1 MFSTIKKFLSI
12 LSKIKFDINLPNN
25 SNILLYDTNLSNQF
39 INFFKNHEKIQILNT
54 RYERINLLIL
64 INSISKNGFKNL
76 MTNYVLNYIKFTRP
90 KLILTF
96 NDISPNF
103 YLLKDKIDK
112 KIITISVQQSFRNS
126 EEFKHFKKKVNYKV
140 DYLLTYGK
148 IFDQYYKKLIV
159 YKKILHI
166 GSFLNNLKTKKIT
179 RIRKNEILFIS
190 QFKNYLS
197 DKEYNKH
204 EKNLLILLKNFCD
217 KKNINY
223 KIIIRKQ
230 YSNSN
235 DEESIYKDSK
245 KIFKSNF
252 NFIDYKNILI
262 TNVKK
267 KDTSKKITTT
277 YDIIDQYENILIIDS
292 SMGFEILSRKKKLI
306 AFPLNKYFRS
316 KKNFFISRE
325 LNAKIFEQKLS
336 KIISMKS
343 KDYFKKIEDT
353 SFLIPFDKRNK
364 ILKKL
369 VLETCKKVL

>member
-1 MFSTIKKFLSI
+1 MFSTIKNFFSI
-12 LSKIKFDINLPNN
+12 LSNIKFDLNLPNN
-25 SNILLYDTNLSNQF
+25 TNILLYDTNLSSQF
-39 INFFKNHEKIQILNT
+39 LNFLKNYEKIQILNT

-64 INSISKNGFKNL
+64 INSICKNGFKNL
-76 MTNYVLNYIKFTRP
+76 ITNYVLNYIKFTRP

-96 NDISPNF
+96 NDLSPNF

-112 KIITISVQQSFRNS
+112 KIITISIQQSFRNP

-148 IFDQYYKKLIV
+148 KFDQYYKNVIV
-159 YKKILHI
+159 SKKILHI
-166 GSFLNNLKTKKIT
+166 GSFLNNLKTKKKT

-197 DKEYNKH
+197 DKKYKKH
-204 EKNLLILLKNFCD
+204 EENLLILLKNFCD
-217 KKNINY
+217 KKNIKY

-230 YSNSN
+230 LSNN
-235 DEESIYKDSK
+235 NSIYEDSK

-252 NFIDYKNILI
+252 DFIDYKNILI
-262 TNVKK
+262 TNRKK
-267 KDTSKKITTT
+267 NNTGIKVTTT

-306 AFPLNKYFRS
+306 AFPLNEYFRS
-316 KKNFFISRE
+316 KKDFFISQK
-325 LNAKIFEQKLS
+325 LSVKIFEQKLS
-336 KIISMKS
+336 KIISMKN
-343 KDYFKKIEDT
+343 KDYFKKIEGT
-353 SFLIPFDKRNK
+353 SFLIPFDEKNK

-369 VLETCKKVL
+369 VLETCNKIL